1 MRTKVTWFSRS
12 LMRPQSKP
20 VTRVQQ
26 APQHVA
32 VKLEAAEVPT
42 LYIQTF
48 KRTYDSWAKLA
59 WEIRS
64 YVISVTSKFED
75 LASIETR
82 LNNLIDMI
90 SVQLDPKVAEKYY
103 ALLRRVVWATLALVK
118 ATMTSQDV
126 TTLRKECVD
135 SIMEMAKFMHELN
148 PDVWSVAQVVDAFSR
163 VAGAY
168 ELQATS
174 RINKAWMHGVYAA
187 DQAYTILTDTVAQTF
202 VDNSTTS

>member
-12 LMRPQSKP
+12 LMRPQAKP
-20 VTRVQQ
+20 TKSTIQ
-26 APQHVA
+26 PHSI
-32 VKLEAAEVPT
+32 VKLESSEVPT

-48 KRTYDSWAKLA
+48 KRTYDTWAKLA

-75 LASIETR
+75 LVSIENR

-90 SVQLDPKVAEKYY
+90 SVQLDPRVAEKYY
-103 ALLRRVVWATLALVK
+103 TLLHRVVWVMLALIK

-126 TTLRKECVD
+126 AAIRREYTD
-135 SIMEMAKFMHELN
+135 SVIEMAKFMHELN
-148 PDVWSVAQVVDAFSR
+148 PDVWSIAEVTDVFLK

-168 ELQATS
+168 ELQSTS

-187 DQAYTILTDTVAQTF
+187 DQAYTLLTDTVAQTF
-202 VDNSTTS
+202 VDHSTTS